1 MKNVVLKNSK
11 KFQKVSEKVFTDRER
26 NSKIRKDNPLKVN
39 YKIYRRG
46 SGLYKMK
53 GKVWK
58 EKNKLNLKEFTI
70 ERIKTNTNLFT
81 EEELTLV
88 KNNIALI
95 EKIYILGIL
104 DNI

>member
-1 MKNVVLKNSK
+1 MKNQVLKSDK
-11 KFQKVSEKVFTDRER
+11 KFTKVSEKLFTKKKENDT
-26 NSKIRKDNPLKVN
+26 IRKDYNPLKVN

-88 KNNIALI
+88 KNNIA
-95 EKIYILGIL
+95 
-104 DNI
+104 